1 MIIFSAVLVAAAIG
15 VLAAGAIDGNLA
27 VVYLSIGLSV
37 LAARCWRLEWC
48 GSERQSSESLLRP
61 PSRRVRA
68 PMFPP

>member
-37 LAARCWRLEWC
+37 LAALLLAA
-48 GSERQSSESLLRP
+48 GVVRQRAAIFGEPAAAIQPPRP
-61 PSRRVRA
+61 KR
-68 PMFPP
+68 F